1 MSSLK
6 PIWWTTVSTVKENT
20 LFSAIALNNTGP
32 KYRFKTERCIATA
45 DQISTFIWNHISEVK
60 DQRTNECTYCTAHC
74 PKVLQSIN
82 R

>member
-20 LFSAIALNNTGP
+20 LFSAKALNNTGP

-45 DQISTFIWNHISEVK
+45 DQISTFI
-60 DQRTNECTYCTAHC
+60 
-74 PKVLQSIN
+74 
-82 R
+82 